1 MGNHPLFLYEKKYL
15 TKVDFVNSIPCELFT
30 KLNIL
35 EVIMQNINE
44 KVLNAW
50 LKISTTICNERV
62 VSELPFNESF
72 ICGIL
77 RRNAIE
83 HPEKKITATE
93 LCEET
98 NMQKSQ
104 MNRTLNSM
112 EEKGLIFRKRS
123 EKDKRQVFV
132 TMNMENAEVYDHQH
146 KKILQIVDT
155 VLEKVGREKA
165 DEIIQLFTLI
175 SNKAKEVI
183 D

>member
-1 MGNHPLFLYEKKYL
+1 MYAKKYL
-15 TKVDFVNSIPCELFT
+15 TKVDFINSIRCELFIKST
-30 KLNIL
+30 FK
-35 EVIMQNINE
+35 EVIMQNMNE

-50 LKISTTICNERV
+50 LRLSTTICNERI
-62 VSELPFNESF
+62 VSEMPYNESL

-77 RRNAIE
+77 HHNALA

-93 LCEET
+93 LCEKT
-98 NMQKSQ
+98 NIQKSQ

-132 TMNMENAEVYDHQH
+132 SINMENAEVYERQH
-146 KKILQIVDT
+146 KNVLNFVDQ
-155 VLEKVGREKA
+155 VLEKVGNDKA
-165 DEIIQLFTLI
+165 EEIIQLFTLI
-175 SNKAKEVI
+175 SNKAKEVM

>member
-1 MGNHPLFLYEKKYL
+1 
-15 TKVDFVNSIPCELFT
+15 
-30 KLNIL
+30 
-35 EVIMQNINE
+35 MQNINE

-50 LKISTTICNERV
+50 LKLSTTICNERF

-77 RRNAIE
+77 HRNAVE
-83 HPEKKITATE
+83 HPEKPMTATE
-93 LCEET
+93 LCEKT
-98 NMQKSQ
+98 NMKKSL

-132 TMNMENAEVYDHQH
+132 SMNMENAEVYERQH
-146 KKILQIVDT
+146 KNVLSVVDT
-155 VLEKVGREKA
+155 MLEKVGKEKA
-165 DEIIQLFTLI
+165 EEIIQLFTLI

-183 D
+183 GK